1 MKKLKYDLILNIK
14 SLILFERLTKTAFQ
28 KFNGTI
34 EQVLPLLYCMI
45 VANNDFKETYE
56 NTIKYLF
63 SDEKFLKELSDRL
76 EKLLKY
82 EEQFNISVGNMTKE
96 ETADIN
102 TDKEDKPIFI
112 SQLIPILVSDCNLD
126 INYIMN
132 EMSYIEIDSYINYR
146 DTKYKSDLEEKRLF
160 TYLTILPHI
169 DSKKCSIQ
177 QLLPFDW
184 EIKQKKE
191 QGLKTIKQ
199 DKHKLDEF
207 IKSGKLKFNP
217 TNNNDVNTNTQ

>member
-132 EMSYIEIDSYINYR
+132 EMSYTEIDSYI
-146 DTKYKSDLEEKRLF
+146 
-160 TYLTILPHI
+160 
-169 DSKKCSIQ
+169 
-177 QLLPFDW
+177 
-184 EIKQKKE
+184 
-191 QGLKTIKQ
+191 
-199 DKHKLDEF
+199 
-207 IKSGKLKFNP
+207 
-217 TNNNDVNTNTQ
+217 

>member
-132 EMSYIEIDSYINYR
+132 EMSYTEIDSYINYR

-169 DSKKCSIQ
+169 DSKNAAYNNYFRLI
-177 QLLPFDW
+177 
-184 EIKQKKE
+184 
-191 QGLKTIKQ
+191 
-199 DKHKLDEF
+199 
-207 IKSGKLKFNP
+207 GKLSRKKNK
-217 TNNNDVNTNTQ
+217 D

>member
-102 TDKEDKPIFI
+102 TDKEA
-112 SQLIPILVSDCNLD
+112 VSYTHLTLP
-126 INYIMN
+126 
-132 EMSYIEIDSYINYR
+132 
-146 DTKYKSDLEEKRLF
+146 TKA
-160 TYLTILPHI
+160 
-169 DSKKCSIQ
+169 
-177 QLLPFDW
+177 
-184 EIKQKKE
+184 
-191 QGLKTIKQ
+191 
-199 DKHKLDEF
+199 
-207 IKSGKLKFNP
+207 
-217 TNNNDVNTNTQ
+217 